1 MRQSFS
7 YTKRF
12 SQTDGKFKQYVSKL
26 EEKKILG
33 TEKGMTNQLH
43 PLKPAPYTDPRGEWR
58 NLRRMRSRLAWN
70 YGGELMLGPEQKE
83 EEVREGG
90 ETTLTED

>member
-26 EEKKILG
+26 EEKKYLEMRRAWQTSYVRWNQPRTQILAANDVIYDACVAG
-33 TEKGMTNQLH
+33 
-43 PLKPAPYTDPRGEWR
+43 
-58 NLRRMRSRLAWN
+58 
-70 YGGELMLGPEQKE
+70 
-83 EEVREGG
+83 
-90 ETTLTED
+90 

>member
-33 TEKGMTNQLH
+33 TEKGMTNQLR
-43 PLKPAPYTDPRGEWR
+43 PLKPAPYTDPCGE
-58 NLRRMRSRLAWN
+58 
-70 YGGELMLGPEQKE
+70 
-83 EEVREGG
+83 
-90 ETTLTED
+90 